1 MQDTQHSEN
10 LFVFVGSR
18 IRELRELYNGNKGLS
33 QQNLAEK
40 LDVAPN
46 TISRWETATYH
57 PTLEDLDKMARFF
70 GVSILDFF
78 PKEEAPKEAK
88 LSALLRTAQQLK
100 PNDLEELQR
109 YAEFRKARSIFA
121 TTSSRGKVGR
131 KRKRDS

>member
-1 MQDTQHSEN
+1 MKDTPQSES

-70 GVSILDFF
+70 GVSILEFF
-78 PKEEAPKEAK
+78 PREEIPQEAK
-88 LSALLRTAQQLK
+88 LSALLRAAKQLK
-100 PNDLEELQR
+100 PHDLEELQR
-109 YAEFRKARSIFA
+109 YAEFRKARSIFSSA
-121 TTSSRGKVGR
+121 SSRGKAGR
-131 KRKRDS
+131 KRKQDS